1 MALYNYLLLVT
12 FVSFIVLLEAHDQ
25 SGFFSIDCGLPDGS
39 RYTDEITDINYISD
53 VGFVETGTSH
63 SIDTEFQTSSL
74 QSQFNNLRSF
84 PQGKRNCYHVQPQQG
99 KGSKHL
105 IRTRFM
111 YGNYDGQH
119 KTPEFDLYL
128 GVNLWDSVIL
138 DNETTIITKEIIHTL
153 GSDHVQVC
161 LVDKGRG
168 TPFMSVLELRLL
180 KNDMYE
186 TPHDKLTLIARR
198 DVGSISNISVRYK
211 DDAYDRLWTPR
222 QFENFTTLNTSL
234 AIDQSGNNNLQP
246 PLIVMRTANAP
257 RKAIQYINMLLEPKD
272 PKGKFYIYMHFAEIV
287 KLQRNDTREFT
298 ILVNN
303 EPMEPTVFSPRFL
316 FTDTISNKNPVNGSR
331 IEISI
336 RPTNRSTL
344 QPIINA
350 IEVYQVNE
358 SLQSPTHQ
366 LDVEAIMKIKAMY
379 RVKKDWQGDPCV
391 PRDYS
396 WEGLNCENPPRIA
409 SLNLSSSGLSGL
421 IDPAFCNLTSIQ
433 KLDLSNNS
441 LKGNVL
447 DCFAYLPSLTELN
460 LEGNQLTGL
469 LPPKLLERS
478 STGSLKLRC
487 ARPLKSLGYFEES
500 NTKRA
505 TI

>member
-1 MALYNYLLLVT
+1 MALYNSLLLVT
-12 FVSFIVLLEAHDQ
+12 FVSFIVLVQAQDQ
-25 SGFFSIDCGLPDGS
+25 SGFVSIDCGLPDGS
-39 RYTDEITDINYISD
+39 RYIDETTDINYTSH
-53 VGFVETGTSH
+53 VEFFETGTSH
-63 SIDTEFQTSSL
+63 IIDTEFRTSSL
-74 QSQFNNLRSF
+74 EIQFNNVRSF
-84 PQGKRNCYHVQPQQG
+84 PQGKRNCYH
-99 KGSKHL
+99 HL

-119 KTPEFDLYL
+119 LTPEFDLYL

-138 DNETTIITKEIIHTL
+138 DNETTIVTKEIIHTL

-186 TPHDKLTLIARR
+186 TPHDKLMLIARR
-198 DVGSISNISVRYK
+198 VVGSISNISVRYK

-234 AIDQSGNNNLQP
+234 SIDQTSSNCLQP

-257 RKAIQYINMLLEPKD
+257 RKAIQYIDMFLEPKD
-272 PKGKFYIYMHFAEIV
+272 PKGKNE
-287 KLQRNDTREFT
+287 TREFT
-298 ILVNN
+298 VLVNG

-316 FTDTISNKNPVNGSR
+316 FTDTISNKNPVKGSR

-358 SLQSPTHQ
+358 SLQPPTHQ
-366 LDVEAIMKIKAMY
+366 LDVDAIMKIKAMY

-391 PRDYS
+391 PIDYS
-396 WEGLNCENPPRIA
+396 WEGLNCENPPRILLCENLAKLIYELILQRKLGKKQINGLA
-409 SLNLSSSGLSGL
+409 STKTTGE
-421 IDPAFCNLTSIQ
+421 IKHRI
-433 KLDLSNNS
+433 
-441 LKGNVL
+441 
-447 DCFAYLPSLTELN
+447 TEAKR
-460 LEGNQLTGL
+460 GR
-469 LPPKLLERS
+469 KS
-478 STGSLKLRC
+478 GSLFIFFMSRD
-487 ARPLKSLGYFEES
+487 EEE
-500 NTKRA
+500 
-505 TI
+505 

>member
-1 MALYNYLLLVT
+1 MALYNSLLLVT
-12 FVSFIVLLEAHDQ
+12 FVSFIVLVQAQDQ
-25 SGFFSIDCGLPDGS
+25 SGFVSIDCGLPDGS
-39 RYTDEITDINYISD
+39 RYIDETTDINYISD
-53 VGFVETGTSH
+53 VEFVETGTSH
-63 SIDTEFQTSSL
+63 SIDTEFRTSSL
-74 QSQFNNLRSF
+74 EIQFNNVRSF
-84 PQGKRNCYHVQPQQG
+84 PQGKRNCYRVQPPQG

-128 GVNLWDSVIL
+128 GVNLWES
-138 DNETTIITKEIIHTL
+138 IIHTL

-186 TPHDKLTLIARR
+186 TPHDKLMLIARR

-222 QFENFTTLNTSL
+222 QFENFTILNTSL
-234 AIDQSGNNNLQP
+234 SIDQTSSNSLQP

-257 RKAIQYINMLLEPKD
+257 RRAIQYINMLLEPKD
-272 PKGKFYIYMHFAEIV
+272 PKGNCKEM
-287 KLQRNDTREFT
+287 RREFT
-298 ILVNN
+298 VLVNG

-336 RPTNRSTL
+336 RPTNRLTL

-358 SLQSPTHQ
+358 SLQPPTHQ
-366 LDVEAIMKIKAMY
+366 LDVDAIMKIKAMY

-391 PRDYS
+391 PIDYS
-396 WEGLNCENPPRIA
+396 WEGLNCENPPRI
-409 SLNLSSSGLSGL
+409 LLCENLAKL
-421 IDPAFCNLTSIQ
+421 IY
-433 KLDLSNNS
+433 
-441 LKGNVL
+441 V
-447 DCFAYLPSLTELN
+447 LN
-460 LEGNQLTGL
+460 LERNKLTGL

-478 STGSLKLRC
+478 STGSLKLSVSGNPGLFLSSSC
-487 ARPLKSLGYFEES
+487 QETKKNEGYIVLLVTS
-500 NTKRA
+500 
-505 TI
+505 IIGVLVL